1 MMITESFISNITT
14 EKNGFILLYQTENQA
29 CKSKRMYKELD
40 NDSPYPMKVKFY
52 NVKKYQC
59 STPEV
64 TTLPTT
70 TVSNEN
76 ISNNSFWGNWWIYA
90 IVVVFLITI
99 GSVIYKSKR

>member
-1 MMITESFISNITT
+1 
-14 EKNGFILLYQTENQA
+14 
-29 CKSKRMYKELD
+29 MYKELD